1 MRALIT
7 LIIVL
12 SCGAAAMVLSSR
24 ASKAVDAKVGGGGP
38 AAVQSTDLSRLEVMC
53 YTGEGALAV
62 KVTITRNA
70 ISFTGAEQS
79 PRIEAADWA
88 EIEAAFAATPERLWR
103 AAEEPGLQSWN
114 DAKRDGGDFYWAEFG
129 PSAKQVARADGWRAS
144 DLDGIKEA
152 IWRVI
157 RRRERPALVTD
168 RKILSK
174 LPKGEYFV
182 EPFQTLRDALR
193 IKF

>member
-7 LIIVL
+7 LCIVL

-24 ASKAVDAKVGGGGP
+24 ASKAVDAKVGGG
-38 AAVQSTDLSRLEVMC
+38 AAAAAASTELSRLEVMC
-53 YTGEGALAV
+53 YTATGELAV
-62 KVTITRNA
+62 KVTVKPNE

-79 PRIEAADWA
+79 PRIDAADWA
-88 EIEAAFAATPERLWR
+88 EIAAAFAATPDQLWQP
-103 AAEEPGLQSWN
+103 AAEPGLKGWN
-114 DAKRDGGDFYWAEFG
+114 DAKTRGGDFYWAELG
-129 PSAKQVARADGWRAS
+129 GTTKQIARAKGWRAS

-157 RRRERPALVTD
+157 RRRERPAKVTD
-168 RKILSK
+168 RKILSE

>member
-24 ASKAVDAKVGGGGP
+24 ASKAVDAKVGGG
-38 AAVQSTDLSRLEVMC
+38 AASAVASTNLTRLEVMC
-53 YTGEGALAV
+53 YTADGTLAA
-62 KVTITRNA
+62 KVTVKHNE

-79 PRIEAADWA
+79 PRIDAADWA
-88 EIEAAFAATPERLWR
+88 EIEAAFAAARKSLWR
-103 AAEEPGLQSWN
+103 TADEQALKGWN
-114 DAKRDGGDFYWAEFG
+114 KEKGTGGDFYWAEFG
-129 PSAKQVARADGWRAS
+129 PTAKQIARADGWRAS
-144 DLDGIKEA
+144 DLDEIKEA